1 MSQNSKPEVR
11 VLDISD
17 STKQTAFDNALAQTR
32 YGDKIIYSRGV
43 HALGTYK
50 YKAADAAAAG
60 YVSLVQK
67 RIGPANFEYIAQ
79 RTKKRI
85 KE

>member
-1 MSQNSKPEVR
+1 MSQNSKLEVR

-17 STKQTAFDNALAQTR
+17 SSKQTAFDAAVEQTR

-43 HALGTYK
+43 YALGTHK
-50 YKAADAAAAG
+50 YKAAAAAAAG

-67 RIGPANFEYIAQ
+67 RIGPNNFEYVAQ

-85 KE
+85 KG